1 MAMFPALA
9 SFIGSNAVRMAALD
23 FTIGA
28 VETAGEIAGT
38 RIAQYGID
46 TAKYATTQVKAYAE
60 YLGTP
65 EGKEHWARSM
75 ALAKQDLQDN
85 PHG

>member
-1 MAMFPALA
+1 MAMFPAIAGFL
-9 SFIGSNAVRMAALD
+9 GSNAVRMAALD

-28 VETAGEIAGT
+28 VETAGELAGGQL
-38 RIAQYGID
+38 AQYTIN
-46 TAKYATTQVKAYAE
+46 TAKYATTQVKAYTE

-75 ALAKQDLQDN
+75 AFAKQDLVDN

>member
-28 VETAGEIAGT
+28 VEAAGEIAGAQ
-38 RIAQYGID
+38 IARYGID
-46 TAKYATTQVKAYAE
+46 TARYATTQVKAYAD
-60 YLGTP
+60 YIGTP
-65 EGKEHWARSM
+65 AGKEHWARSM
-75 ALAKQDLQDN
+75 AFAKQDLQDN